1 MPINIS
7 KYKETL
13 ESDNEGVWYPVPAY
27 VLGLENEPNADR
39 LDIEMQLRFYPDKVS
54 RRHARNIIDFRDLIG
69 GQRKRGKKMEED
81 VGEKL
86 RELKYTYVVQDFKGF
101 EMDVN
106 ILECNK
112 ENIILLLD
120 IFPELTEWID
130 EIVEDINNYVEDK
143 REEENENLETSSS
156 SPE

>member
-1 MPINIS
+1 MSLDIS
-7 KYKETL
+7 KYKKTL
-13 ESDNEGVWYPVPAY
+13 ESENEGVWYPVPAY

-39 LDIEMQLRFYPDKVS
+39 LNIEMQLRFYPDKVS

-101 EMDVN
+101 EMDGKD
-106 ILECNK
+106 LECGK
-112 ENIILLLD
+112 ETTLLLLD
-120 IFPELTEWID
+120 IFSELTEWID
-130 EIVEDINNYVEDK
+130 EIVEDINNYVEEK
-143 REEENENLETSSS
+143 KEEENENLETSSS